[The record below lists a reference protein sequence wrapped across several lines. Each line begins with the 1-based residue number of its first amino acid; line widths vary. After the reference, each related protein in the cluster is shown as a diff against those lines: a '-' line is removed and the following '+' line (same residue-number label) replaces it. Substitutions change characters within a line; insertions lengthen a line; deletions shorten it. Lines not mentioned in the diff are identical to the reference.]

1 MKTRLLLNAKT
12 TTYLVVLWIVGSWT
26 GDISAQH
33 NAAAILEDFA
43 SSRIIIRVSGAGEVK
58 QSPEMITPF
67 LGLIGVKEFQDEI
80 NLTDKQRR
88 EISTHLSRFEAI
100 LRKLLPKMGDQAIF
114 DQLND
119 AANETERQI
128 ATILKPQQVEK
139 AKAQL
144 DYFGFKL
151 GQHSGLK
158 SRDVA
163 RLLEDARFWSEV
175 EEPSRKARRD
185 AIEQILGC
193 LEKKQMDR
201 LTELLDEDVL
211 FGNHMRNDVLF
222 SQLTMEVERKVGRI
236 GSGDPFGELMHGAQQ
251 IRPLGNFAD
260 QEPSRLDARVPVEM
274 KLAALMHARLKNRL
288 GIVDS
293 QYAEMAQI
301 MKELRKAQD
310 EATDYERERE
320 DETYNVAKEPAYVEA
335 EKAAGRRLDE
345 LLLDHQKESI
355 REVLCRKTYP
365 GLGIRWTLAQGGL
378 GDILELSDDQK
389 NEVIEKA
396 KAAAEE
402 LKEKS
407 DKLETVLFRILA
419 DKFGDDS
426 VAGLTARFMSTRACG
441 YPEAIIPPEL
451 LVIDGFPVSVFEL
464 RKRHV
469 ETEPFEPPQFP

>member
-1 MKTRLLLNAKT
+1 MKTRSRLYAKPR
-12 TTYLVVLWIVGSWT
+12 TYLVVLWIVGSWT
-26 GDISAQH
+26 SAISAQH
-33 NAAAILEDFA
+33 DAAAVLEDFA
-43 SSRIIIRVSGAGEVK
+43 SDSVIIRVSGAGEVK
-58 QSPEMITPF
+58 QSPTMITPF

-88 EISTHLSRFEAI
+88 EIATHLTRFEAI
-100 LRKLLPKMGDQAIF
+100 LRKLLPKTGDQAIF

-119 AANETERQI
+119 AANDTERQI
-128 ATILKPQQVEK
+128 ATILEPQKIEK
-139 AKAQL
+139 VKAQL

-151 GQHSGLK
+151 GQHPGLK
-158 SRDVA
+158 TRDVA
-163 RLLEDARFWSEV
+163 RLLDDARFWTEV
-175 EEPSRKARRD
+175 EEPSRKARRV

-193 LEKKQMDR
+193 LESKQ
-201 LTELLDEDVL
+201 LAHLKELIDEDVL

-222 SQLTMEVERKVGRI
+222 SQLTMEVERKVGRN
-236 GSGDPFGELMHGAQQ
+236 GPGDAFGELMHGAQQ

-260 QEPSRLDARVPVEM
+260 QVPLRLDAPVPVEM
-274 KLAALMHARLKNRL
+274 KLAALMNARLKRGL

-293 QYAEMAQI
+293 QYAEIEQI
-301 MKELRKAQD
+301 MTEIRKAHD

-320 DETYNVAKEPAYVEA
+320 DETYSVAKEPAFVKA
-335 EKAAGRRLDE
+335 EKAAALRLDE

-355 REVLCRKTYP
+355 REVLCRKSYP
-365 GLGIRWTLAQGGL
+365 GLGIRWTLAHGGL

-396 KAAAEE
+396 KVAAED

-419 DKFGDDS
+419 DKFGDDRI
-426 VAGLTARFMSTRACG
+426 AGLTARYMSTRACG

-464 RKRHV
+464 RRRHV
-469 ETEPFEPPQFP
+469 ESEPSEPPQFP